1 MSRPIT
7 AVIHPQALKHNLAIL
22 RQYAAASQVFTVV
35 KANAYGHG
43 IARVFDAFKSAD
55 GFALLDIA
63 EAKVLRELG
72 WNGPILL
79 LEGIFRAEDLQDC
92 ARYNLSFSL
101 HSPAQLAWLEA
112 YASTTQA
119 PAQFDIFLK
128 MNSGMNRLGF
138 RPSDY
143 RAAWQRLNALDH
155 VASITHMTH
164 FSDADGMRLG
174 ARGIDYQLEVFEATI
189 AELPGRR
196 SVSNSAA
203 ILRHHAPS
211 TQQTHHPQSDCTTH
225 NSAIAQ
231 AQSSTAPLHSD
242 VVRGGIM
249 LYGSSPDYP
258 SHSIQD
264 WDLQPSMSLRSELIS
279 IQQLDPDETV
289 GYGSNF
295 TASVAMKIGIVACGY
310 ADGYQRISPTGTP
323 ILVNGIRTRTIGRVS
338 MDMLAVDLSPIPDA
352 EIGDEVVLWGSSV
365 TGAILPIDDVAA
377 AANTVG
383 YELMCAVTARVQ
395 FVLDPEYS
403 APTLLN
409 KTAAASA

>member
-7 AVIHPQALKHNLAIL
+7 AVIHPKALQHNLALL
-22 RQYAAASQVFTVV
+22 RKCTPESQVFAVV

-43 IARVFDAFKSAD
+43 IARVFDAFKTAD

-63 EAKVLRELG
+63 EAKVLRALG
-72 WNGPILL
+72 WTGPILL
-79 LEGIFRAEDLQDC
+79 LEGIFGAEDLEDC

-112 YASTTQA
+112 YSSTTPA
-119 PAQFDIFLK
+119 PVQFDIFLK

-143 RAAWQRLNALDH
+143 RAVWQRLDALDH
-155 VASITHMTH
+155 VSSITHMTH

-189 AELPGRR
+189 ADLPGQR

-203 ILRHHAPS
+203 ILRHHAPNS
-211 TQQTHHPQSDCTTH
+211 QTH
-225 NSAIAQ
+225 NSQRSGTEQLSAVAQAPSAIA
-231 AQSSTAPLHSD
+231 ALHSD

-279 IQQLDPDETV
+279 IQELSADETV

-295 TASVAMKIGIVACGY
+295 TASNAMKIGIVACGY

-323 ILVNGIRTRTIGRVS
+323 VLVNGIRTRTIGRVS

-377 AANTVG
+377 SSNTVG

-395 FVLDPEYS
+395 FVLETEHS
-403 APTLLN
+403 AREAVN
-409 KTAAASA
+409 KAATEPA